1 MNTAEARPGLWQ
13 LFVAFSQVGL
23 SGFGGV
29 LPFVRR
35 ALVEKHGWISPEEF
49 NTLLGLC
56 QFLPGPNVINLAVVV
71 GARFH
76 GALGALTC
84 AVGLLAG
91 PMVIVLALGMA
102 YDRYGSLPMAQ
113 AMLRGIACVGAGLIF
128 ATGVRMGM
136 AVKEKAV
143 FLPFAALVFI
153 SVGLLRWPMPTVMLL
168 LALVTSWLAWA
179 RARQRQQ
186 TAKEK
191 V

>member
-1 MNTAEARPGLWQ
+1 MTDSSVTRPGLWQ
-13 LFVAFSQVGL
+13 LFVAFNQVGL

-35 ALVEKHGWISPEEF
+35 SLVERHGWISPEEF

-56 QFLPGPNVINLAVVV
+56 QFLPGPNVINLSVVV

-84 AVGLLAG
+84 AVGLLAA
-91 PMVIVLALGMA
+91 PMVIVLLLGVA
-102 YDRYGSLPMAQ
+102 YDHYGSLPVAQ
-113 AMLRGIACVGAGLIF
+113 SMLRGIACVGAGLIF

-143 FLPFAALVFI
+143 FLPFAALVFVA
-153 SVGLLRWPMPTVMLL
+153 VGLLRWPMPLVMVL

-179 RARQRQQ
+179 RARQ
-186 TAKEK
+186 AKAKREG
-191 V
+191 